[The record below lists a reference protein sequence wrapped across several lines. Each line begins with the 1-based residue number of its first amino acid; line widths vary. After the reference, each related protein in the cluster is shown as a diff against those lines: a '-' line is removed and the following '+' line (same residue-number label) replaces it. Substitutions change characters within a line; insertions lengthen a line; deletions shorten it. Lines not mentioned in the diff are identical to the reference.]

1 MEKNMK
7 LCLLFICC
15 MAVILGCIPACS
27 PGSIPEETSGLSN
40 DEGAVSQE
48 ASNPPSEFRL
58 ACVEVKTTFGSAKSE
73 YTYDENGLLI
83 QTKQS
88 NNGKVYR
95 PESITYNAQNN
106 ISEKT
111 ICMPGST
118 VADTIETYFYTSENV
133 LERYESKSGHTIHTF
148 SYLYDDKGRITKLR
162 QTDES
167 GALLQEKE
175 YEYLDEYGSCRITT
189 DQSRVQETYYDANH
203 NELRL
208 YSGNTDGTVYMDV
221 RNTYD
226 AHNQLLTST
235 DESGVTISYANVY
248 EQDRIVKA
256 EAFVDE
262 TVQSVIL
269 YTYDTYG
276 NLLEQ
281 KELNAAGTPV
291 STTTYT
297 WIAD

>member
-1 MEKNMK
+1 M
-7 LCLLFICC
+7 
-15 MAVILGCIPACS
+15 
-27 PGSIPEETSGLSN
+27 
-40 DEGAVSQE
+40 
-48 ASNPPSEFRL
+48 
-58 ACVEVKTTFGSAKSE
+58 EVKTTFGSAKSE

-95 PESITYNAQNN
+95 LESITYNAQNN

-175 YEYLDEYGSCRITT
+175 YEYLDEYGSCRITDRSKSCT
-189 DQSRVQETYYDANH
+189 
-203 NELRL
+203 
-208 YSGNTDGTVYMDV
+208 GNVLCTPTTTRSVSIPEIRSEFVYMDV